1 MKIKILFATVAACV
15 AAAATAQ
22 ADDATKRYI
31 DAGFAAMDINKDGKV
46 EPAEFDRFMRARLAR
61 QGAKF
66 DQTFGQLDKDGN
78 GTISR
83 SEAQSSSAIMAK
95 YFDFIDADK
104 SGGISKS
111 ELRSAMIKSQAEE
124 VTGK

>member
-1 MKIKILFATVAACV
+1 MKIKLMIAVTAACAATVA
-15 AAAATAQ
+15 TAQ
-22 ADDATKRYI
+22 TDVATKQYI

-66 DQTFGQLDKDGN
+66 DETFGQLDKDRN

-83 SEAQSSSAIMAK
+83 AEAQSSNAILVK
-95 YFDFIDADK
+95 YFDYIDTDK
-104 SGGISKS
+104 NGGISKD
-111 ELRSAMIKSQAEE
+111 ELRVAMIKGQAEE
-124 VTGK
+124 ATGG